1 MKKTK
6 VLLADDHA
14 LVRSGLHQLL
24 LTFASYDVV
33 GEAGDGVQAIELV
46 RSLQPDVV
54 LLDISMPKKRG
65 LEAIREIKQ
74 AAPACKV
81 LILSMYDREQ
91 YVRESIKNGADGYL
105 LKGSDT
111 DELRMALIHV
121 LNGNPYIS
129 PSVSKPLVSEWI
141 HSGKAEEQIGV
152 EVELTER
159 EKSVMK
165 LLAEGY
171 ANKEV
176 AEMLHIS
183 VKTVET
189 HRSRILEKS
198 GVRNLAELVKYA
210 IKKGMVDL

>member
-1 MKKTK
+1 MKKIK
-6 VLLADDHA
+6 VMLADDHA

-24 LTFASYDVV
+24 LTFERYEVV
-33 GEAGDGVQAIELV
+33 GEAGDGVQAIELA
-46 RSLQPDVV
+46 RALQPDVV
-54 LLDISMPKKRG
+54 LLDIAMPRMRG

-74 AAPACKV
+74 AAPDCKV

-91 YVRESIKNGADGYL
+91 YVRESIKHGADGYL

-121 LNGNPYIS
+121 MNGDFYIS
-129 PSVSKPLVSEWI
+129 PSVSKPIVSEWI
-141 HSGKAEEQIGV
+141 HSSKAVEQAGA

-165 LLAEGY
+165 LLAEGHP
-171 ANKEV
+171 NKEV

-189 HRSRILEKS
+189 HRSRILEKT

>member
-6 VLLADDHA
+6 VVLVDDHV

-24 LTFASYDVV
+24 LSFERYDIV
-33 GEAGDGVQAIELV
+33 GEAGDGVQAIEVV
-46 RSLQPDVV
+46 RTLQPDVV

-91 YVRESIKNGADGYL
+91 YVRESMKNGADGYL

-121 LNGNPYIS
+121 LNGDPYIS
-129 PSVSKPLVSEWI
+129 PSVSKPFVSEWI
-141 HSGKAEEQIGV
+141 HSGKGGEQIGA

-189 HRSRILEKS
+189 HRSRILEKT

-210 IKKGMVDL
+210 IRKGMVDL

>member
-1 MKKTK
+1 VKKTR
-6 VLLADDHA
+6 VMLVDDHA

-24 LTFASYDVV
+24 LTFEHYEVV
-33 GEAGDGVQAIELV
+33 GEAGDGAQAIELV
-46 RSLQPDVV
+46 RELQPDVV
-54 LLDISMPKKRG
+54 LLDIAMPRMRG

-74 AAPACKV
+74 AAPDCKV

-105 LKGSDT
+105 LKGSNT
-111 DELRMALIHV
+111 DELRMALMHV
-121 LNGNPYIS
+121 LNGNLYIS

-141 HSGKAEEQIGV
+141 HSGKADEQAGEEVQ
-152 EVELTER
+152 LTER

-171 ANKEV
+171 PNKEV
-176 AEMLHIS
+176 AELLHIS
-183 VKTVET
+183 GKTVET
-189 HRSRILEKS
+189 HRSRILEKT

-210 IKKGMVDL
+210 IKKGMIDL